1 MEAAA
6 ASAPVASPSAI
17 STPISIGDA
26 AAQSGVSAKMIR
38 HYESL
43 GLLASVARQSN
54 GYRQYNERDIHTL
67 RFIKRARDLGFSMAE
82 IAELVSLW
90 LNRRRT
96 SVSVK
101 RIAQTHADEL
111 TKRIEAMQAM
121 QKTLANLIHCC
132 HGDHRPDCP
141 ILEDLAG
148 SAGA

>member
-1 MEAAA
+1 
-6 ASAPVASPSAI
+6 VASPSAI
-17 STPISIGDA
+17 SAPVSIGDA
-26 AAQSGVSAKMIR
+26 ATLSGVSAKMIR

-96 SVSVK
+96 SASVK
-101 RIAQTHADEL
+101 RIAQIHADEL
-111 TKRIEAMQAM
+111 AKRIEAMQAM
-121 QKTLANLIHCC
+121 QKTLEKLIHCC

-148 SAGA
+148 SELP

>member
-1 MEAAA
+1 
-6 ASAPVASPSAI
+6 
-17 STPISIGDA
+17 
-26 AAQSGVSAKMIR
+26 MIR

-67 RFIKRARDLGFSMAE
+67 RFIKRARDLGFSMIE

-96 SVSVK
+96 SASVK

-111 TKRIEAMQAM
+111 AKRIEAMQAM

-132 HGDHRPDCP
+132 QGDHRPDCP

-148 SAGA
+148 NVML